1 MTAQVNVN
9 NLLDHTYYTDA
20 YPFGGTPFTP
30 GVTQPYVALGQ
41 RIYGAPFNVLG
52 SLKAEWPGV
61 PSSPASSSS
70 IFSIT
75 FFGAA
80 YSWTGLY
87 VGGQIGY
94 GFGDNTG
101 NVAFTT
107 PGGMS
112 GNPPLVGDA
121 SGVIGGAHL
130 GYNLQIDPWVIGV
143 EGTINGANLSKQPLI
158 PFAGPAYPLPGYN
171 PKPI

>member
-1 MTAQVNVN
+1 MSQICWTIPTTRTHI
-9 NLLDHTYYTDA
+9 LLSRLM
-20 YPFGGTPFTP
+20 TP
-30 GVTQPYVALGQ
+30 GLALGQ
-41 RIYGAPFNVLG
+41 RTLWRAVHRPRFAQGGVAGRSLVVL
-52 SLKAEWPGV
+52 LFV
-61 PSSPASSSS
+61 VHLC
-70 IFSIT
+70 SIT

-80 YSWTGLY
+80 YTWTGLY

-112 GNPPLVGDA
+112 GASPLVGDA

-143 EGTINGANLSKQPLI
+143 EGTVDGANLSKLPLI
-158 PFAGPAYPLPGYN
+158 AFTGRLSLPGYN
-171 PKPI
+171 PVT